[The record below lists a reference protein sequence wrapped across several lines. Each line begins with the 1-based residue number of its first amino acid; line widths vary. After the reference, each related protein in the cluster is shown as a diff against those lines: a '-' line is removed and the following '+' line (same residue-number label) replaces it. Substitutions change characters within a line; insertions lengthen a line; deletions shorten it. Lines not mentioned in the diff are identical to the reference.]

1 MQTRIQLA
9 ALPGGSPDNDE
20 TCGTGQQPLGEAD
33 GPVLEVGAL
42 TAKLV
47 ALVDDDESV
56 RESLPDLL
64 RSFGYEVEPFD
75 SAEAFLASGVQERTN
90 CLVLDVAMPGMSG
103 PELQQ
108 ELAQRGRATPIVFI
122 TAHADERVR
131 ATVLRRGAVAYLT
144 KPFSAD
150 VIIDALNAALGSA

>member
-33 GPVLEVGAL
+33 GPVLEVGAW
-42 TAKLV
+42 AKLV
-47 ALVDDDESV
+47 VLVDDDESV

-75 SAEAFLASGVQERTN
+75 SAAAFLASGVLERTN

-150 VIIDALNAALGSA
+150 LIIDALNAALGSA